1 MKGCL
6 GNSWEGDNSGEAQS
20 DLDACFLPLSLS
32 IPIERKVIACSG
44 GCKAI
49 VDTGAAFI
57 KGTKTL
63 VDSMQKLIGATPW
76 GSKVEGHA
84 PGSLP
89 VSTHN
94 KNHQGQPLTL
104 SL

>member
-49 VDTGAAFI
+49 VDTG
-57 KGTKTL
+57 L
-63 VDSMQKLIGATPW
+63 HS
-76 GSKVEGHA
+76 
-84 PGSLP
+84 
-89 VSTHN
+89 
-94 KNHQGQPLTL
+94 
-104 SL
+104 

>member
-20 DLDACFLPLSLS
+20 DLDARFLLLSLS
-32 IPIERKVIACSG
+32 ISIRREVIACSD
-44 GCKAI
+44 GCDALL
-49 VDTGAAFI
+49 DTGASFI
-57 KGTKTL
+57 HGPGRL
-63 VDSMQKLIGATPW
+63 IDNVQKLIGTMPQ
-76 GSKVEGHA
+76 GSMVKAHA

-94 KNHQGQPLTL
+94 KELQGQPLIL